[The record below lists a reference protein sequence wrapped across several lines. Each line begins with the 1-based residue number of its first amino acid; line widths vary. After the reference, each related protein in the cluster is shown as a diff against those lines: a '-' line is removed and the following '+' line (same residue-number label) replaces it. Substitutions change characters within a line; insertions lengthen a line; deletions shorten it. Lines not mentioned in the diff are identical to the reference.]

1 MNQSLE
7 GICGEVDFGV
17 PLLYITVVRLNVTSL
32 AVRKAMG
39 SDKMFDVIGDT
50 FYLSAKQAGG
60 KNSAENRKV
69 QEKLEVV
76 IYCASRRMEG

>member
-1 MNQSLE
+1 LK
-7 GICGEVDFGV
+7 GIYGEVDCDAL
-17 PLLYITVVRLNVTSL
+17 LLYITVVRLNVTSL

-39 SDKMFDVIGDT
+39 SDKMFDIIGDT